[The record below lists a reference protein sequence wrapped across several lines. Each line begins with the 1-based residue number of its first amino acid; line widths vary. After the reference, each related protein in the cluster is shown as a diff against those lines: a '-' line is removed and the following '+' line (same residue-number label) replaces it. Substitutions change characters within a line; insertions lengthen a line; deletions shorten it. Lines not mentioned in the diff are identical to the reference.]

1 MPDYV
6 VVDTEGNPLLKE
18 IAVIDSLGN
27 LIFEAIVTN
36 SSQPSKPGIRVQ
48 MLETVLNNFLKVIQ
62 NKILVFHYAEHDL
75 KVLYYSFKAAGI
87 VPPKPTVKCT
97 WELSKFYYPKMQSY
111 SLEALSKFLHLK
123 INGKRFNSGLAH
135 RAKYDALFTHQL
147 YKDLMKQSII
157 AQLKSK
163 PNPFVNNRVDTP
175 FQQHP
180 DWREIFEG
188 EFHRLTT
195 IVEEISQDSN
205 HQSRGIVVIGE
216 PGTGKTHLMMRLA
229 KEILDTNRLL
239 YIRQPNNAEAVIF
252 HTYSRILESLI
263 QLVPSSSHTQL
274 EHLLAHSFAKIIQS
288 QHDSSGFSTQ
298 KDERILQVIQKGPL
312 KLFSGLAQ
320 AETKTRWSYWQHI
333 EKRALEWWVAH
344 FSTAG
349 YAPQILKGIVRF
361 CSYSDSSR
369 RQIVTQWLA
378 MNDLP
383 DEELERVKL
392 SSWLEG
398 MSREEVSLEAIKVL
412 GCLSLLEKPLL
423 IIFDQL
429 EGLGLPHNAR
439 LLRSFGE
446 AIKEILTHVP
456 NSLVILNLFPER
468 WQQFK
473 EVFDGS
479 VVDRIS
485 QSQIILKKPDSDSL
499 KRLLNLR
506 AEMVGVNIDE
516 LFTTSELNEILQA
529 DSIRAILNA
538 ASNLYRQ
545 KVQGIPLPQ
554 TDTDVS
560 SKTSTHSSTPPWQEF
575 NERLERMEQLMSRI
589 AEKLD
594 IEVEEIEAVIIPE
607 QPDFDHTDEVILDL
621 ESNEQVAEVVALS
634 LPSSSRL
641 LHNSNILQDY
651 FTQQKAKLTANFS
664 QPQVLT
670 DSDDVGK
677 LETILQFF
685 QSTWQQLEMTTLS
698 LGKRVLPEH
707 LVIATEKNQC
717 TIGFLHLSG
726 NSFFHRMKNY
736 NELLSYHRELQ
747 FILCRDEMDY
757 EITGYKG
764 FQELEKFQNSANG
777 QFIILDSKQR
787 ILFELIYQTIVDI
800 QNRDLETTADDAI
813 QFILSKYS
821 HFWLWH
827 CLN

>member
-1 MPDYV
+1 MPDYIV
-6 VVDTEGNPLLKE
+6 IDTEGNPLLKE
-18 IAVIDSLGN
+18 IAVIDSSGI

-36 SSQPSKPGIRVQ
+36 SSQSIKTGMRGQPLV
-48 MLETVLNNFLKVIQ
+48 EVLNNFIKVIQ

-87 VPPKPTVKCT
+87 TPPKLTIRCT
-97 WELSKFYYPKMQSY
+97 WELSKFYYPRMQSY

-123 INGKRFNSGLAH
+123 INGKRFNSSLAH

-147 YKDLMKQSII
+147 YQHLMKQSII
-157 AQLKSK
+157 TQLKSK

-188 EFHRLTT
+188 EFHTLTT
-195 IVEEISQDSN
+195 IVDEISQDSN
-205 HQSRGIVVIGE
+205 HQSRGIIVIGE
-216 PGTGKTHLMMRLA
+216 PGSGKTHLMMRLA
-229 KEILDTNRLL
+229 REILDTNRLL

-263 QLVPSSSHTQL
+263 QPVPSSSHTQL

-298 KDERILQVIQKGPL
+298 KDDKILQVIQKGPL

-333 EKRALEWWVAH
+333 EKRALEWWVAN

-383 DEELERVKL
+383 GEELERVKL
-392 SSWLEG
+392 SSWPEG

-456 NSLVILNLFPER
+456 NSLVILNLFPDR
-468 WQQFK
+468 WQQFQQI
-473 EVFDGS
+473 FDGS

-485 QSQIILKKPDSDSL
+485 QSQIILRKPDSDSL

-506 AEMVGVNIDE
+506 AETVGVNIDE
-516 LFTTSELNEILQA
+516 LFSSSELNEILQSH
-529 DSIRAILNA
+529 SIRSALNA
-538 ASNLYRQ
+538 ASSFYQL
-545 KVQGIPLPQ
+545 KVQGIPLPK
-554 TDTDVS
+554 TDNVDLS
-560 SKTSTHSSTPPWQEF
+560 SSVPKSEHPWQNF
-575 NERLERMEQLMSRI
+575 TERLERMEKLISRI

-594 IEVEEIEAVIIPE
+594 IEVEEIKPEAITVQNQLEYAPE
-607 QPDFDHTDEVILDL
+607 NNEVILELQPYELVPVSTTHTPIKQYFRKQKD
-621 ESNEQVAEVVALS
+621 
-634 LPSSSRL
+634 RL
-641 LHNSNILQDY
+641 TEDFAQL
-651 FTQQKAKLTANFS
+651 
-664 QPQVLT
+664 QVLT
-670 DSDDVGK
+670 DSDDIGK
-677 LETILQFF
+677 LETIIQFF
-685 QSTWQQLEMTTLS
+685 QATWQQLEITTLS
-698 LGKRVLPEH
+698 LGKRVIPEH
-707 LVIATEKNQC
+707 LVISTEQHKC
-717 TIGFLHLSG
+717 VIGFLHLSG

-736 NELLSYHRELQ
+736 NELMSYHRELQ
-747 FILCRDEMDY
+747 FKLCRDETDY
-757 EITGYKG
+757 QITGRKS
-764 FQELEKFQNSANG
+764 FEELERFQNSSNG
-777 QFIILDSKQR
+777 QLILLDLNQR
-787 ILFELIYQTIVDI
+787 VTFELIYQTIVDI
-800 QNRDLETTADDAI
+800 QNRDLEISSEQAI
-813 QFILSKYS
+813 QFISSES
-821 HFWLWH
+821 HDFWLWK
-827 CLN
+827 CLTR